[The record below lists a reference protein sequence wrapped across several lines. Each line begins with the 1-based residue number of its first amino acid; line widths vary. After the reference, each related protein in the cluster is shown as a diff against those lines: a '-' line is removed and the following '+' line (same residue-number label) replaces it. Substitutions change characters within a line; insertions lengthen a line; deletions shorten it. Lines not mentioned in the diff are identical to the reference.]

1 MGKPSPRY
9 ERTLIALVREGR
21 WEIDDQVLVADRR
34 GLRAGGSHLVPCER
48 RRIENRTPDGYLQVR
63 AMIAGRRL
71 HCGAHRLVWQHLH
84 GDIPEGFEINHDNGL
99 KDDNRPDNLLCGT
112 GGENVEHAHRG
123 GLIDQHGEKNP
134 SSKLTDRQVAQIR
147 LAYDRGG
154 WTMAQLATRFGVA
167 FQTISKIVRGQ
178 RRSKQ
183 GGPVAGGDQRHC
195 ASDRDPDTGR
205 FAAGRLLDGVIH
217 NGFPEAGWVAA
228 EGSIRG

>member
-1 MGKPSPRY
+1 MGRASPLH
-9 ERTLIALVREGR
+9 ERILISLVRDGQ
-21 WEIDDQVLVADRR
+21 WEIDSEGRVWCVADRR

-48 RRIENRTPDGYLQVR
+48 RRVEHRVPLGYLQVR
-63 AMIAGRRL
+63 AMIGGRRL

-99 KDDNRPDNLLCGT
+99 KDDNRPNNLLCGT

-123 GLIDQHGEKNP
+123 GLVDQHGEKNP

-154 WTMAQLATRFGVA
+154 WTMAQLAARFGVA
-167 FQTISKIVRGQ
+167 HQTVSKIVKGE

-183 GGPVAGGDQRHC
+183 GGPVND
-195 ASDRDPDTGR
+195 SDRRHNASARAPSGR
-205 FAAGRLLDGVIH
+205 FTPREDQ
-217 NGFPEAGWVAA
+217 
-228 EGSIRG
+228 S